1 MQWCPSLWT
10 LPGSKQMSFDSFSS
24 TFPASVHEAPVMP
37 YQTIIQT
44 CLTKTC
50 PEISEKLKQITLWEN
65 IRQRKWN
72 PENCWC
78 LKETHLL
85 AWSTPICRLQCL
97 QKITQIFCCTAPCW
111 FPAGFPGGLPLLQ
124 MIDCNHLIYCS
135 TATWKMPIDIYWIFY
150 RYPFISTRPIPVKLF
165 MFFRKALK
173 FGYQRTGDA
182 ALMVMLD
189 CEALQWKE
197 KLPAVNVKKVQT
209 SNRYARNETD

>member
-165 MFFRKALK
+165 QESPQVWISKDRRCCPN
-173 FGYQRTGDA
+173 GYVGLWGFA
-182 ALMVMLD
+182 MKGKVACSE
-189 CEALQWKE
+189 CEEGADFKQIC
-197 KLPAVNVKKVQT
+197 
-209 SNRYARNETD
+209 